1 MRAYSMDLRERIVAA
16 CALGEKEGAVAQR
29 FGVCTRTVQ
38 RYVARASH
46 NALPPTP
53 IPGRPA
59 RVLPAQE
66 AAFVSMIEASR
77 NWTLEQLQEEWQR
90 RSGVFL
96 PRSTLYDHL
105 RRLKGRYKKRVVS
118 PPSVAP

>member
-38 RYVARASH
+38 RYVARAAD

-66 AAFVSMIEASR
+66 AAFVSMIESSR

-105 RRLKGRYKKRVVS
+105 RRLKGRYKKRVAS
-118 PPSVAP
+118 PPSAAP

>member
-16 CALGEKEGAVAQR
+16 CALGEKDGAVAQR

-38 RYVARASH
+38 RYVVRWAH
-46 NALPPTP
+46 NALPATP

-59 RVLPAQE
+59 RLLPEQE
-66 AAFVSMIEASR
+66 AAFVSLIEESQS
-77 NWTLEQLQEEWQR
+77 WTLEQLQEEWQR

-96 PRSTLYDHL
+96 PRSTLHDHL
-105 RRLKGRYKKRVVS
+105 KRLKGRYKKRVV
-118 PPSVAP
+118 PLPSVVR